1 MRVPLDARNLSTLEE
16 EPPINFYLD
25 FYDKEILYILQD
37 IISTHMVMSRFRLTI
52 LLYFHKRLLKIL
64 CI

>member
-25 FYDKEILYILQD
+25 FYDKEILYIKQD
-37 IISTHMVMSRFRLTI
+37 IIRTYNISFNNFLK
-52 LLYFHKRLLKIL
+52 YFLRHSFKIL

>member
-37 IISTHMVMSRFRLTI
+37 IISTDRSMFYTFL
-52 LLYFHKRLLKIL
+52 
-64 CI
+64 